1 MLQIQKYSDVQNLVS
16 EKVNVFTDSMV
27 EDVQDIVKV
36 EFPEVQG
43 FARGVLPP
51 EYVETRAKLKEIIS
65 DYIHQNIIYS
75 TDDERLMEEAFLIF

>member
-27 EDVQDIVKV
+27 EDIQDIVKV

-43 FARGVLPP
+43 FAWGVLPP

>member
-16 EKVNVFTDSMV
+16 QKVNVFTDSMV
-27 EDVQDIVKV
+27 EDIQDIVKV
-36 EFPEVQG
+36 EFPEVKG
-43 FARGVLPP
+43 FAWGILPP

-75 TDDERLMEEAFLIF
+75 TDDERLMEESFLIF